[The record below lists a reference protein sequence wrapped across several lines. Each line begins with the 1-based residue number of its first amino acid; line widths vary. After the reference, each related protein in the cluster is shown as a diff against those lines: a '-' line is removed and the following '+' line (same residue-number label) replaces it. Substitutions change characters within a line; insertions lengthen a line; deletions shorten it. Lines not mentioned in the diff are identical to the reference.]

1 MALARIARRACVVSL
16 ALLAGGTASAQ
27 AGTRTDDV
35 LVLERDGQV
44 RSHTATGATASEA
57 RPPARA
63 ARRAPARPAA
73 ARKRTVIRELKRL
86 RDRGAITPEDYA
98 DRRAAYD
105 DAKRRVKKLRGTRRA
120 ELAAVVA
127 TLDGIAARG
136 KLTAS
141 RLAPLWLTLERN
153 VEWWTTGPLPA
164 SGQRT
169 GFAGSE
175 IVWQYY
181 RGQGLQIQW
190 LGTFGKLNALAKART
205 TRTNAR
211 TSLLVDEILA
221 LASERAGGLAWEYE
235 FWFGGGSAPWVSSL
249 AQGTGLQAL
258 ARAARKLGRQADV
271 FPVTSRA
278 LNVFERRTPEGVRVA
293 PQSGW
298 AGPHYA
304 QYSFAPSLRILN
316 GFVQSVVG
324 LYDYAQ
330 ITGDPR
336 AQALYAEGE
345 RQAAYEVPQFDTGAW
360 SLYSRGSS
368 QRESDLGYHRLL
380 RDFLVSLC
388 GRTRAPVYC
397 DTEARFA
404 AYESEPPV
412 LQLADQRLRGGRTGT
427 LRVRLSKISSLA
439 LTIRRGDKVVLSRS
453 IGTVGYGLVRLGWA
467 VPRRAG
473 TYDVTVTARD
483 LAGNAG
489 AQAAS
494 VEVLKPA
501 RKRRG

>member
-1 MALARIARRACVVSL
+1 MAFARIARCVCVVSL
-16 ALLAGGTASAQ
+16 ALLIPGTASAQ
-27 AGTRTDDV
+27 AGTPTDDV
-35 LVLERDGQV
+35 LVLERDGRV

-57 RPPARA
+57 RPARA
-63 ARRAPARPAA
+63 ARRAPRAA
-73 ARKRTVIRELKRL
+73 AKPKRTVTRELERL
-86 RDRGAITPEDYA
+86 RDGGAITPEDYA

-105 DAKRRVKKLRGTRRA
+105 GAKRTLRKLRGTRRT
-120 ELAAVVA
+120 ELRAVVA

-136 KLTAS
+136 RLTAS

-153 VEWWTTGPLPA
+153 VEWWTAGPLPA
-164 SGQRT
+164 SGQRA

-175 IVWQYY
+175 LVWQYY

-211 TSLLVDEILA
+211 TSLLVDEALA

-258 ARAARKLGRQADV
+258 ARAAAKLGRQADV

-324 LYDYAQ
+324 LHDYAQ

-380 RDFLVSLC
+380 RDFLESLC
-388 GRTRAPVYC
+388 DRTKATVYC
-397 DTEARFA
+397 GTAGRFA
-404 AYESEPPV
+404 AYESEPPE
-412 LQLADQRLRGGRTGT
+412 LRLAAQRLRGGKTGT
-427 LRVRLSKISSLA
+427 LRVRVSKMSSLA
-439 LTIRRGDKVVLSRS
+439 VTIRRGDKVVLSRS
-453 IGTVGYGLVRLGWA
+453 IGTVGYGLVRVGWA

-473 TYDVTVTARD
+473 SYDVTVTARD
-483 LAGNAG
+483 LAGNA
-489 AQAAS
+489 AEQAAS

>member
-1 MALARIARRACVVSL
+1 MAFARIARRACIVSL

-44 RSHTATGATASEA
+44 RAHTATGATASEA
-57 RPPARA
+57 RPPGRAAKRGPARA
-63 ARRAPARPAA
+63 T
-73 ARKRTVIRELKRL
+73 ARKRTVIGELKRL
-86 RDRGAITPEDYA
+86 RDRGAIGPDDYA
-98 DRRAAYD
+98 DRRAVYEG
-105 DAKRRVKKLRGTRRA
+105 AKRTLRKLRGTRRT

-164 SGQRT
+164 SGQRM
-169 GFAGSE
+169 GFEGSE
-175 IVWQYY
+175 LVWQYY

-211 TSLLVDEILA
+211 TSLLVDETLA
-221 LASERAGGLAWEYE
+221 LASERANGLAWEYE

-258 ARAARKLGRQADV
+258 ARAARKLGREADV

-336 AQALYAEGE
+336 AQTLYAEGE
-345 RQAAYEVPQFDTGAW
+345 RQTAYEVPQFDTGAW

-380 RDFLVSLC
+380 RDFLVSMC
-388 GRTRAPVYC
+388 QRTRAPVYC
-397 DTEARFA
+397 DTEARFT
-404 AYESEPPV
+404 AYESEPPEI
-412 LQLADQRLRGGRTGT
+412 QLADQRLRGGKTGT
-427 LRVRLSKISSLA
+427 LRVRLSKMSSLA
-439 LTIRRGDKVVLSRS
+439 VTIRRGEKVVLSRS
-453 IGTVGYGLVRLGWA
+453 IGTFGYGLVRVGWA

-473 TYDVTVTARD
+473 TYAVTVTARD

-489 AQAAS
+489 EQAAT
-494 VEVLKPA
+494 VEVSRPA